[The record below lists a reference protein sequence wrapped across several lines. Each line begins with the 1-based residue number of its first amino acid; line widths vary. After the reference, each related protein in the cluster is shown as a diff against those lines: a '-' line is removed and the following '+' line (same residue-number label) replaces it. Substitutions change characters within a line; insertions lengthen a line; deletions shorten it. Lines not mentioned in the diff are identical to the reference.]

1 MNQAGVDN
9 SQISTVPPLPDYST
23 KTGTE
28 ENCLKALD
36 LFSGCG
42 GLTQG
47 LKDAGFTVIGAVEID
62 ALAAETYRN
71 NHPGIFVWE
80 KDIRTLSITD
90 VINQLLLEPGKL
102 DLLAGCPPCQG
113 FSAIRTLNGSLTV
126 KEPRNEL
133 VFDFLR
139 FVTGLRPRTIMM
151 ENVPGL
157 ASDERMIRFCNSLS
171 ELGYTYQLEILNT
184 ADYGVPQRRHRMILI
199 GSLYG
204 SVDFAPVEP
213 ARKTVRQTISHL
225 KKPGNSGDPIHDLPE
240 KHSSSIME
248 LIKMIPKN
256 GGSRRDLGKDR
267 QLECHKKCNGF
278 KDVYGRM
285 TWDDVA
291 PTITTGCVNP
301 SKGRFL
307 HPEED
312 RAITLREAALLQ
324 SFPPHYGFS
333 LKRGKFPAAVMIGN
347 ALPPEFIKKHARQI
361 FLHMKANQ
369 HSTEEIQ
376 T

>member
-1 MNQAGVDN
+1 MKPSCIDKFEYP
-9 SQISTVPPLPDYST
+9 SILELPDTLEESRT
-23 KTGTE
+23 KG
-28 ENCLKALD
+28 NRFKALD

-47 LKDAGFTVIGAVEID
+47 LKDAGFAVIGAVEID
-62 ALAAETYRN
+62 ALAAETYRD
-71 NHPGIFVWE
+71 NHPGIYVWE
-80 KDIRTLSITD
+80 KDIKTLSINE
-90 VINQLLLEPGKL
+90 VIDQLQLEPGKL

-139 FVTGLRPRTIMM
+139 FVSGLRPKTIMM

-157 ASDERMIRFCNSLS
+157 ASDERMVRFCNELRK
-171 ELGYTYQLEILNT
+171 LGYAYQLKILNT

-204 SVDFAPVEP
+204 NVNFAPEDP
-213 ARKTVRQTISHL
+213 TRKTVRQTIAHL
-225 KKPGNSGDPIHDLPE
+225 KKPGKSGDPIHDLPE
-240 KHSSSIME
+240 KRSSSIME

-256 GGSRRDLGKDR
+256 GGSRKDLGKDR
-267 QLECHKKCNGF
+267 QLECHRKCNGF

-285 TWDDVA
+285 AWDDVA

-324 SFPPHYGFS
+324 SFPPDYNFS
-333 LKRGKFPAAVMIGN
+333 LKRGKYPAATMIGN
-347 ALPPEFIKKHARQI
+347 ALPPVFIKKHARQLL
-361 FLHMKANQ
+361 LHLEAHRNQ
-369 HSTEEIQ
+369 L
-376 T
+376 